1 MKTNNM
7 KFFKSG
13 RDLSKVAKTMDTL
26 NLMLNDITP
35 KVESSYEYSEFHGEI
50 YMLAYAMR
58 KNVIDL
64 MEENNWGRNIKIMVS
79 SFEKRNISLADTFS
93 EIYDSINIL
102 ARHTGCYTE
111 VESILD
117 KGSGYYE
124 FESVLPREV
133 IESLN

>member
-1 MKTNNM
+1 MN
-7 KFFKSG
+7 FLKSG

-50 YMLAYAMR
+50 FMLAYAMR
-58 KNVIDL
+58 KNVVDL
-64 MEENNWGRNIKIMVS
+64 IEENNWGKNIKISVS
-79 SFEKRNISLADTFS
+79 SFEKRNISLIVTFT
-93 EIYDSINIL
+93 EIYNSINIL
-102 ARHTGCYTE
+102 ARHTGCHTQ

-117 KGSGYYE
+117 KGSRYYE

-133 IESLN
+133 IESLK

>member
-1 MKTNNM
+1 M

-26 NLMLNDITP
+26 NLMLNDIIP
-35 KVESSYEYSEFHGEI
+35 KVESSYEYSESHGEI
-50 YMLAYAMR
+50 FMLAYAMR

-79 SFEKRNISLADTFS
+79 SFENRNISLADTFS

-102 ARHTGCYTE
+102 SRHTGCNAQ